1 MRYEEISH
9 QTKLMLAD
17 SLKKAMKSK
26 PVSKVTISEIIADCN
41 VNRKTFYY
49 HFEDIYAL
57 LKWIL
62 EEEAIEIVKSLDMV
76 VDYEEAVMFALDYI
90 DKNHSFL
97 ENVYKSLGRDHL
109 KQFFYTDLIGIIRG
123 IVDKTEQM
131 EGLDVEEDF
140 KAFLAATF
148 TEAVAGMLMELI
160 STNEMS
166 NRNKVVAYTSIIMKS
181 SITSSLKAMQSEP
194 KTDRIGSVLL

>member
-1 MRYEEISH
+1 MP
-9 QTKLMLAD
+9 D

-49 HFEDIYAL
+49 HFEDIYSL

-90 DKNHSFL
+90 DRNHSFL

-109 KQFFYTDLIGIIRG
+109 KRFFYTDLIGIIRG

-131 EGLDVEEDF
+131 EGLNVEEDF
-140 KAFLAATF
+140 KAFLAETF

-160 STNEMS
+160 TTRETSD
-166 NRNKVVAYTSIIMKS
+166 RNKVVEYTSVIMKS
-181 SITSSLKAMQSEP
+181 SITSSLRAISQQEYTQK
-194 KTDRIGSVLL
+194 

>member
-17 SLKKAMKSK
+17 SLKKAMRSK

-90 DKNHSFL
+90 DRNHSFL

-109 KQFFYTDLIGIIRG
+109 KRFFYTDLIGIIRG

-131 EGLDVEEDF
+131 EGLNVEKDF

-160 STNEMS
+160 TTRETAD
-166 NRNKVVAYTSIIMKS
+166 RNKVVEYTSIIMKS
-181 SITSSLKAMQSEP
+181 SITSSLKAISQQKYTP
-194 KTDRIGSVLL
+194 K

>member
-49 HFEDIYAL
+49 HFEDIYSL

-90 DKNHSFL
+90 DRNHSFL

-109 KQFFYTDLIGIIRG
+109 KRFFYTDLIGIIRG

-131 EGLDVEEDF
+131 EGLNVEEDF
-140 KAFLAATF
+140 KAFLAETF

-160 STNEMS
+160 TTRETSD
-166 NRNKVVAYTSIIMKS
+166 RNKVVEYTSVIMKS
-181 SITSSLKAMQSEP
+181 SITSSLRAISQQEYTQK
-194 KTDRIGSVLL
+194 

>member
-1 MRYEEISH
+1 MRYEDISR
-9 QTKLMLAD
+9 QTKFMLAD
-17 SLKKAMKSK
+17 SLKKAMKIK
-26 PVSKVTISEIIADCN
+26 PVSKVTISEIIADCG

-62 EEEAIEIVKSLDMV
+62 EEEAIEVVKSLDMV
-76 VDYEEAVMFALDYI
+76 VDYEEAILFALDYI

-123 IVDKTEQM
+123 IVDKAEQI
-131 EGLDVEEDF
+131 EGLVAEEDF

-160 STNEMS
+160 STKEMAD
-166 NRNKVVAYTSIIMKS
+166 RNKIVEYTSIIMRA
-181 SITSSLKAMQSEP
+181 SITSSLKA
-194 KTDRIGSVLL
+194 RITADS

>member
-1 MRYEEISH
+1 
-9 QTKLMLAD
+9 
-17 SLKKAMKSK
+17 
-26 PVSKVTISEIIADCN
+26 V
-41 VNRKTFYY
+41 
-49 HFEDIYAL
+49 
-57 LKWIL
+57 
-62 EEEAIEIVKSLDMV
+62 
-76 VDYEEAVMFALDYI
+76 
-90 DKNHSFL
+90 
-97 ENVYKSLGRDHL
+97 
-109 KQFFYTDLIGIIRG
+109 RG

-194 KTDRIGSVLL
+194 KTDRKGSVLL

>member
-76 VDYEEAVMFALDYI
+76 VDYEEAVTFALDYI
-90 DKNHSFL
+90 DRNHAFL

-109 KQFFYTDLIGIIRG
+109 KRFFYTDLIGIVRG

-160 STNEMS
+160 TTRETAD
-166 NRNKVVAYTSIIMKS
+166 RNKVVAYTSIIMKT
-181 SITSSLKAMQSEP
+181 SITSSLRAISKHKHTS
-194 KTDRIGSVLL
+194 K

>member
-1 MRYEEISH
+1 MRYDEISH

-62 EEEAIEIVKSLDMV
+62 EEEAVEIVKSLDMV
-76 VDYEEAVMFALDYI
+76 VDYEEAVLFALDYI

-109 KQFFYTDLIGIIRG
+109 KRFFYTDLIGIIRG

-131 EGLDVEEDF
+131 EGLNVEEDF

-160 STNEMS
+160 TTRETAD
-166 NRNKVVAYTSIIMKS
+166 RNKVVEYTSIIMKS
-181 SITSSLKAMQSEP
+181 SIVSSLRAISQQKNSP
-194 KTDRIGSVLL
+194 K

>member
-49 HFEDIYAL
+49 HFEDIYSL

-90 DKNHSFL
+90 DRNHSFL

-109 KQFFYTDLIGIIRG
+109 KRFFYTDLIGIIRG

-131 EGLDVEEDF
+131 EGLNVEEDF
-140 KAFLAATF
+140 KAFFAETF

-160 STNEMS
+160 TTRETSD
-166 NRNKVVAYTSIIMKS
+166 RNKVVEYTSVIMKS
-181 SITSSLKAMQSEP
+181 SITSSLRAISQQEYTQK
-194 KTDRIGSVLL
+194 

>member
-1 MRYEEISH
+1 MRYDEISH

-90 DKNHSFL
+90 DRNHSFL

-109 KQFFYTDLIGIIRG
+109 KRFFYTDLIGIIRG

-131 EGLDVEEDF
+131 EGLNVAEDF

-160 STNEMS
+160 TTRETAD
-166 NRNKVVAYTSIIMKS
+166 RNKVVEYTSIIMKS
-181 SITSSLKAMQSEP
+181 SITSSLRAISQQEYTP
-194 KTDRIGSVLL
+194 K

>member
-9 QTKLMLAD
+9 QTKLMLED

-49 HFEDIYAL
+49 HFEDIYSL

-90 DKNHSFL
+90 DRNHSFL

-109 KQFFYTDLIGIIRG
+109 KRFFYTDLIGIIRG

-131 EGLDVEEDF
+131 EGLNVEEDF
-140 KAFLAATF
+140 KAFLAETF

-160 STNEMS
+160 TTRETSD
-166 NRNKVVAYTSIIMKS
+166 RNKVVEYTSVIMKS
-181 SITSSLKAMQSEP
+181 SITSSLRAISQQEYTQK
-194 KTDRIGSVLL
+194 

>member
-9 QTKLMLAD
+9 QTKQMLAE

-26 PVSKVTISEIIADCN
+26 SISKVTISEIIADCN

-49 HFEDIYAL
+49 HFEDIYDL

-62 EEEAIEIVKSLDMV
+62 EEEAIEVVKNLDMV
-76 VDYEEAVMFALDYI
+76 IDYEETILFALDYI
-90 DKNHSFL
+90 DKNHNFL

-109 KQFFYTDLIGIIRG
+109 KQFFYTDLIGITRG

-131 EGLDVEEDF
+131 EGLNVEEDF
-140 KAFLAATF
+140 KEFLAATF
-148 TEAVAGMLMELI
+148 TEAIAGMLMELI
-160 STNEMS
+160 SAKEIG
-166 NRNKVVAYTSIIMKS
+166 NRKKVVEYTSVIMKS
-181 SITSSLKAMQSEP
+181 SITSSLKSMS
-194 KTDRIGSVLL
+194 LNY

>member
-49 HFEDIYAL
+49 HFEDTYSL

-90 DKNHSFL
+90 DRNHSFL

-109 KQFFYTDLIGIIRG
+109 KRFFYTDLIGIIRG

-131 EGLDVEEDF
+131 EGLNVEEDF
-140 KAFLAATF
+140 KAFLAETF

-160 STNEMS
+160 TTRETSD
-166 NRNKVVAYTSIIMKS
+166 RNKVVEYTSVIMKS
-181 SITSSLKAMQSEP
+181 SITSSLRAISQQEYTQK
-194 KTDRIGSVLL
+194 